1 METNFNLPRLKEL
14 KETDRR
20 TLVLSGFVKNDALRE
35 TADLL
40 GLFFGALLILSFCL
54 IGGGASSG
62 NILLICSAIPIMVA
76 SPTMLFWKSSLKRKA
91 DLLDYQLMI
100 AFPDWK
106 ELIADTDKSDQEGDN
121 GESL

>member
-1 METNFNLPRLKEL
+1 MENNFNLPRLKEL

-20 TLVLSGFVKNDALRE
+20 TLVLNGFVKNDALRE

-62 NILLICSAIPIMVA
+62 NILLICSAIPILVA
-76 SPTMLFWKSSLKRKA
+76 SPTMLFWKSSMKRKA

-121 GESL
+121 SESL

>member
-1 METNFNLPRLKEL
+1 MENYFNLPRLKEL
-14 KETDRR
+14 KENDRR
-20 TLVLSGFVKNDALRE
+20 TLVLNGFVKNDALRE

-76 SPTMLFWKSSLKRKA
+76 SPTMLFWKSSMKRKA
-91 DLLDYQLMI
+91 DLLDYQIMI

-106 ELIADTDKSDQEGDN
+106 ELIADTDKPDQEGDN
-121 GESL
+121 SESL

>member
-62 NILLICSAIPIMVA
+62 NILLICSAIPILVA
-76 SPTMLFWKSSLKRKA
+76 SPTMLFWKSSMKRKA
-91 DLLDYQLMI
+91 DLLDYQIMI

-121 GESL
+121 SESL

>member
-1 METNFNLPRLKEL
+1 MENKFNLPRLLEL

-20 TLVLSGFVKNDALRE
+20 TLVLNGFVKNDALRE

>member
-40 GLFFGALLILSFCL
+40 GLFFGALLVLSFCL
-54 IGGGASSG
+54 IGGGASSD

-121 GESL
+121 SESL

>member
-40 GLFFGALLILSFCL
+40 GLFFGALLVLSFCL

-76 SPTMLFWKSSLKRKA
+76 SPTMLFWKSSMKRKA
-91 DLLDYQLMI
+91 DLLDYQIMI

-106 ELIADTDKSDQEGDN
+106 ELIASTEKTDKEADN

>member
-62 NILLICSAIPIMVA
+62 TILLICSAIPILVA
-76 SPTMLFWKSSLKRKA
+76 SPTMLFWKSSMKRKA
-91 DLLDYQLMI
+91 DLLDYQIMI

-121 GESL
+121 SESL

>member
-62 NILLICSAIPIMVA
+62 NILLICSAIPILVA
-76 SPTMLFWKSSLKRKA
+76 SPTMLFWKSSMKRKA
-91 DLLDYQLMI
+91 DLLDYQIMI

>member
-1 METNFNLPRLKEL
+1 MENNFNLPRLKEL

-20 TLVLSGFVKNDALRE
+20 TLVLNGFVKNDALRE

>member
-20 TLVLSGFVKNDALRE
+20 TLVLNGFVKNDALRE

-121 GESL
+121 SESL

>member
-1 METNFNLPRLKEL
+1 MENYFNLPRLKEL

-20 TLVLSGFVKNDALRE
+20 TLVLNGFVKNDALRE

-121 GESL
+121 SESL

>member
-1 METNFNLPRLKEL
+1 MENYFNLPRLKEL

-62 NILLICSAIPIMVA
+62 NILLICSAIPILVA
-76 SPTMLFWKSSLKRKA
+76 SPTMLFWKSSMKRKA
-91 DLLDYQLMI
+91 DLLDYQIMI

-121 GESL
+121 SESL